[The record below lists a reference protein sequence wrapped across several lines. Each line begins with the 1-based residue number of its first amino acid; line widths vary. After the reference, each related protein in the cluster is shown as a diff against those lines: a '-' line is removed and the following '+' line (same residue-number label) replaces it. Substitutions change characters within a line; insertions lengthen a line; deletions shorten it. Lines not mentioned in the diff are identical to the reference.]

1 MQTSAADRLLTDMWR
16 CHEHAPSGLPSAGAP
31 WPPTQLRGY
40 PMQPQVRQAGMDPL
54 LARMQRS
61 FVGQPQFEAQAH
73 SGESLLTRMRATH
86 AQALPEGASAPPV
99 AAMRSA
105 AAASTTATRATGIG
119 ERPPPRRA
127 AGPGGKEAE
136 EVHRENMQKRWEEE
150 DKVRRRRA
158 KLEEDDLIRQRE
170 DLRLQQ
176 EELRKA
182 REQLEEQRK
191 APRSPQKQ
199 HQQAAEPPKM
209 QQEREPPPLQVLQQ
223 AEGLECAAA
232 GIGRLHLLADSQWLA
247 RELGLATAPG
257 AVVQASVPEVVVDV
271 ARLWPLVWASLPAP
285 AFGCGA
291 YTQYFGLL
299 FAGAGA
305 CHSEV
310 TAADVDVRTDAESGG
325 PQRPVRLQSA
335 ELCPHPFVW
344 QATTSAS
351 SSSCGDAG
359 AVAAAA
365 VDDLN
370 HQLQAF
376 LLGSFAPWLSARH
389 ATEEASAWL
398 VCNDGD
404 SFALSS
410 TLLAWL
416 CSGSCSTGPCEHD
429 GDAGSLEDGI
439 EQHPRRPDVVVVVDR
454 AKSSADEAA
463 LEVFGLPGAGKGG
476 GIVGAALPPP
486 RRLLFEVVGP

>member
-1 MQTSAADRLLTDMWR
+1 MQTSAADRLLTDMWH
-16 CHEHAPSGLPSAGAP
+16 CHGLPPGPLHAPSGLPSAGAP

-40 PMQPQVRQAGMDPL
+40 PMQPQ
-54 LARMQRS
+54 
-61 FVGQPQFEAQAH
+61 AQAH

-86 AQALPEGASAPPV
+86 SQAFPEGASAPPV
-99 AAMRSA
+99 AAMWSA

-119 ERPPPRRA
+119 ERPPSRRR
-127 AGPGGKEAE
+127 AGPGGQAEA
-136 EVHRENMQKRWEEE
+136 VHRENIQKRWEEE

-223 AEGLECAAA
+223 AEGSECAAA
-232 GIGRLHLLADSQWLA
+232 GVGRLDLLADSQWLA
-247 RELGLATAPG
+247 RELGLAAAPG
-257 AVVQASVPEVVVDV
+257 AVVQANVPEVVVDV

-305 CHSEV
+305 CDSEV
-310 TAADVDVRTDAESGG
+310 AVADVDVRTDAGSGG
-325 PQRPVRLQSA
+325 PQRPVRLQRA

-351 SSSCGDAG
+351 SSSSGDVG

-365 VDDLN
+365 VDDLK
-370 HQLQAF
+370 HHLQVF

-429 GDAGSLEDGI
+429 GDAGSLEAVIPDAALLAPSLSKDGI

-463 LEVFGLPGAGKGG
+463 LEVFGLRGAGKRGG
-476 GIVGAALPPP
+476 TIGAALPPP
-486 RRLLFEVVGP
+486 RRLLFEVVGT